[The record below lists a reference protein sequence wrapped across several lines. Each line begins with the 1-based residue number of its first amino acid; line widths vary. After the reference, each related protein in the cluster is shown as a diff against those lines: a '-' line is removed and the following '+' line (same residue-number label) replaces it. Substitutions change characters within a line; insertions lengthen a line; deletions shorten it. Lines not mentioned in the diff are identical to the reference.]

1 MRDQLLGLPVQ
12 DEDYL
17 VVGASPQAMLDR
29 GFLPVGKDFPVF
41 LHPHTH
47 AEYALART
55 ERKTAPGY
63 QGFAFH
69 AAPDV
74 TLEQDLA
81 RRDLTINA
89 MAMDADGQ
97 LIDLFGGQRDL
108 AAGVLRH
115 VSTAF
120 AEDPVRILRLARFA
134 ARFARF
140 SVAPETCAL
149 MQQMVQAG
157 EVDALVA
164 ERVWQELARGL
175 LEQQPVR
182 MIAVL
187 RDCGALARLMPELAQ
202 LPADAAPAWQALQVA
217 AQCGLD
223 LSIRFAVM
231 LHQIPSHVNLTAY
244 CQRFKVPAEHRDLAI
259 LLQREW
265 QTIIQAQAPESMV
278 ALFQR
283 CDAWRKPARFEQL
296 LQAVNCITEA
306 TDASDAANAKLASER
321 LRTALHAA
329 QQVQGGEIAQQIAKQ
344 FPGQAHMIAQAIYAA
359 RVLAA
364 EAAL

>member
-1 MRDQLLGLPVQ
+1 MQIYMVGGAVRDRLLGLPVQ
-12 DEDYL
+12 DQDYL
-17 VVGASPQAMLDR
+17 VVGASPQAMLDQ

-41 LHPHTH
+41 LHPQTH

-69 AAPDV
+69 AAPNV

-97 LIDLFGGQRDL
+97 LIDLFGGQHDL
-108 AAGVLRH
+108 TAGVLRH
-115 VSTAF
+115 VSSAF

-140 SVAPETCAL
+140 TVAPETATL
-149 MQQMVQAG
+149 MQHMVQAG

-187 RDCGALARLMPELAQ
+187 RDCGALARLMPELAA
-202 LPADAAPAWQALQVA
+202 LPANVAPAWVALQVA
-217 AQCGLD
+217 AQRGLE

-231 LHQIPSHVNLTAY
+231 MHQMPSHAQLTDY
-244 CQRFKVPAEHRDLAI
+244 CQRCKVPAEYRDVAVLLRNEWKN
-259 LLQREW
+259 LLQIMPAE
-265 QTIIQAQAPESMV
+265 PMV

-283 CDAWRKPARFEQL
+283 CDAWRKPARFELL
-296 LQAVNCITEA
+296 LQAVNCITDVTA
-306 TDASDAANAKLASER
+306 ASER
-321 LRTALHAA
+321 FRAALYAA
-329 QQVQGGEIAQQIAKQ
+329 QQVQGGEIAGQVAAQ
-344 FPGQAHMIAQAIYAA
+344 FPAQPHMIAQAIYAA
-359 RVLAA
+359 RVLAV
-364 EAAL
+364 EAVV